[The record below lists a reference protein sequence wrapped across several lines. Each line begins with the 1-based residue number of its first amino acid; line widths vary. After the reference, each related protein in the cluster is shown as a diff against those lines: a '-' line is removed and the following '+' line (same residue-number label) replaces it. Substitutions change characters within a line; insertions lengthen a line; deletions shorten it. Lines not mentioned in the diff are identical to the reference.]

1 MGKDSVQ
8 GEAKSPIAISES
20 ADEPQTLQG
29 TEVSPMLALFF
40 ALYPWKNRSSPKA
53 VSVVMSAVPA
63 NVTTDTA
70 FAFHSGTSGSE
81 GHRAIADMFCW
92 LATRVALL
100 WEMTHLCRNP
110 QTVGRG
116 FARRFPVI
124 VPKAAPQ
131 GLLRWHCQPLLAVLG
146 KIFRCKGMKPLS
158 DGLGI
163 HCQQA
168 EIFLIIA

>member
-1 MGKDSVQ
+1 MRFQSQRTSRRHCKGQRYRRWSLYSLPFIPGKTNF
-8 GEAKSPIAISES
+8 PES
-20 ADEPQTLQG
+20 RVG
-29 TEVSPMLALFF
+29 SHVRRF
-40 ALYPWKNRSSPKA
+40 
-53 VSVVMSAVPA
+53 A

-92 LATRVALL
+92 LAARVALL

-116 FARRFPVI
+116 SARRFPVI

-131 GLLRWHCQPLLAVLG
+131 GFLRWHCQPLLAVLG